1 MHERRRV
8 LRSALLVAVL
18 GAGSTSIAALQP
30 TPSPR
35 VPATETAEAE
45 RLVFL
50 LQYVGND
57 YGGAVRDGRV
67 IDEAEY
73 QENREFAALIVERF
87 PSLRPVLGVA
97 RAARLETAVRSLQSL
112 IASRAEA
119 QRVKQVAESAIAPL
133 IEAFELRS
141 YPRHRP
147 NPERARGLYE
157 ENCKPCHGP
166 RGDGDG
172 PRARELD
179 PPPARFSERTRL
191 DNTAPYAFYN
201 AITLG
206 VENTAMASFADSL
219 SDQERWDLTFYL
231 WTFAL
236 PRDEQ
241 NRSAPPL
248 TLSLRDLATRSSA
261 ELATEAIRQAASRG
275 EKLDSSEAM
284 LWVARLRAN
293 PPVLSDSQERL
304 ARLRQDLA
312 RSIELVAEND
322 LDAAVDRVT
331 TSYLTEFEPL
341 EPEID
346 RRDVRV
352 RRSFE
357 RDLIEFRS
365 ALRRDDREGASRI
378 AGRLE
383 RTVDRAAALLAGPP
397 SASHWRWVAAAL
409 VAALAALGAV
419 FVTRRIGKRPLVG

>member
-1 MHERRRV
+1 MVDRSQV
-8 LRSALLVAVL
+8 LLSTLLLAVL
-18 GAGSTSIAALQP
+18 GACPASIAASRP

-35 VPATETAEAE
+35 ALSAEAAEAE

-50 LQYVGND
+50 LQYVGSD

-67 IDEAEY
+67 VDEAEY

-87 PSLRPVLGVA
+87 PTLCPVLGVA

-119 QRVKQVAESAIAPL
+119 QRVKQVAESAIPLL

-147 NPERARGLYE
+147 NPEHGRGLYE
-157 ENCKPCHGP
+157 ENCKPCHGS

-179 PPPARFSERTRL
+179 PPPARFSERVRL

-236 PRDEQ
+236 PKGEESH
-241 NRSAPPL
+241 SAPPL

-261 ELATEAIRQAASRG
+261 ELAAEAIRQAASRG
-275 EKLDSSEAM
+275 EKVDSAEAT

-312 RSIELVAEND
+312 RSIELLAQND

-346 RRDVRV
+346 RRDARV

-365 ALRRDDREGASRI
+365 ALRRNDREGASRT

-383 RTVDRAAALLAGPP
+383 KTVDRAAALLAGPP
-397 SASHWRWVAAAL
+397 STGGWRWAAAAGL
-409 VAALAALGAV
+409 AVLAALGAV
-419 FVTRRIGKRPLVG
+419 FAARRIGKGPLVG